1 MGCGSAGGTLVQAA
15 ILRMIDMKKHGGVVT
30 HFRRHWQ
37 KHLMM
42 LPLLIILTIFNY
54 VPMAGILMAF
64 QNYMPNLGL
73 TKSPWV
79 GWQWFEFM
87 FNMSNFTSIV
97 WNTLFISLLKI
108 FTLQLA
114 SLIFALM
121 LNELRLR
128 RTRSLIQGAAIFP
141 NFLSWVICAGIIK
154 DIVAQEGM
162 LNQVIFSLTGSNV
175 SFLTDPD
182 WFRVLLVITNI
193 WKDAG
198 YNAVV
203 IMAAL
208 ASIDPNLYEAADIDG
223 ATRFQKMRYVT
234 VPGVSHIVVLLTVL
248 ALGGVMN
255 GGFDQIWNMYNA
267 TVRSS
272 AEIIDTFVYR
282 KGIGS
287 GMYSLGTAVGLFKS
301 VVGVILLVGSHWAA
315 KKFAGYQVF

>member
-1 MGCGSAGGTLVQAA
+1 
-15 ILRMIDMKKHGGVVT
+15 
-30 HFRRHWQ
+30 
-37 KHLMM
+37 M
-42 LPLLIILTIFNY
+42 LLPMLIILTIFNY

-64 QNYMPNLGL
+64 QNYSPSLGIA
-73 TKSPWV
+73 KSPWV

-87 FNMSNFTSIV
+87 FNMSNFSSVV
-97 WNTLFISLLKI
+97 WNTLYISLLKI
-108 FTLQLA
+108 FTLQAA
-114 SLIFALM
+114 SLIFALL

-162 LNQVIFSLTGSNV
+162 LNQVIFALTGSTV
-175 SFLTDPD
+175 SFLTDES
-182 WFRVLLVITNI
+182 WFRVLLVISNI

-208 ASIDPNLYEAADIDG
+208 AGIDPSLYEAADIDG
-223 ATRFQKMRYVT
+223 ATRFQKMRFVT
-234 VPGVSHIVVLLTVL
+234 IPGVSHIVVLLTIL

-255 GGFDQIWNMYNA
+255 GGFDQIWNLYNA

-301 VVGVILLVGSHWAA
+301 VVGVVLLTISHWAA

>member
-1 MGCGSAGGTLVQAA
+1 MN
-15 ILRMIDMKKHGGVVT
+15 DEDGVHDET
-30 HFRRHWQ
+30 RRTGQ
-37 KHLMM
+37 
-42 LPLLIILTIFNY
+42 
-54 VPMAGILMAF
+54 
-64 QNYMPNLGL
+64 
-73 TKSPWV
+73 S
-79 GWQWFEFM
+79 
-87 FNMSNFTSIV
+87 FTSVV

-108 FTLQLA
+108 FTLQAA

-154 DIVAQEGM
+154 DIVASEGM
-162 LNQVIFSLTGSNV
+162 LNQVIISLSGDSI
-175 SFLTDPD
+175 SFLTDD
-182 WFRVLLVITNI
+182 TWFIVLLVISNI

-208 ASIDPNLYEAADIDG
+208 AGIDPNLYEAADIDG

-234 VPGVSHIVVLLTVL
+234 IPGVSHIVVLLTIL

-267 TVRSS
+267 TVRDA

-301 VVGVILLVGSHWAA
+301 AVGVVLLVTYHWAA

>member
-1 MGCGSAGGTLVQAA
+1 
-15 ILRMIDMKKHGGVVT
+15 MKRRSGLVT
-30 HFRRHWQ
+30 HLSRHWQ

-42 LPLLIILTIFNY
+42 LPMLIILTVFNY
-54 VPMAGILMAF
+54 VPMVGILMAF
-64 QNYMPNLGL
+64 QNYVPNLGL
-73 TKSPWV
+73 TGSPWV

-87 FNMSNFTSIV
+87 FNMSNFTSVI

-114 SLIFALM
+114 SLVFALM

-128 RTRSLIQGAAIFP
+128 KTRSLIQGAAIFP

-162 LNQVIFSLTGSNV
+162 LNQVILALTGSNV

-182 WFRVLLVITNI
+182 WFRVLLVVSNI

-208 ASIDPNLYEAADIDG
+208 AGIDPSLYEAADIDG

-234 VPGVSHIVVLLTVL
+234 VPGVSHIVVLLTIL
-248 ALGGVMN
+248 ALGGVMS
-255 GGFDQIWNMYNA
+255 GGFDQIWNLYNA

-272 AEIIDTFVYR
+272 SEIIDTFVYR

-301 VVGVILLVGSHWAA
+301 AVGAVLLVISHWAA

>member
-1 MGCGSAGGTLVQAA
+1 MEITKKRGVLAA
-15 ILRMIDMKKHGGVVT
+15 

-42 LPLLIILTIFNY
+42 APVLVILTVFNY

-64 QNYMPNLGL
+64 QNYSPKQGLLG
-73 TKSPWV
+73 SPWV
-79 GWQWFEFM
+79 GWTWFKFM
-87 FNMSNFTSIV
+87 FSMSNFSTVI

-108 FTLQLA
+108 ATLQLA
-114 SLIFALM
+114 SVLFALM

-128 RTRSLIQGAAIFP
+128 RTRSLIQSAAIFP
-141 NFLSWVICAGIIK
+141 NFLSWVICAGIMK

-162 LNQVIFSLTGSNV
+162 LNRLIFALTGSGV
-175 SFLTDPD
+175 LFLTDPA
-182 WFRVLLVITNI
+182 WFMVLLVVSNI

-198 YNAVV
+198 YNAVI

-208 ASIDPNLYEAADIDG
+208 TGIDPSLYEAADIDG
-223 ATRFQKMRYVT
+223 AGRLAKMRYVT
-234 VPGVSHIVVLLTVL
+234 LPGVSQIVVLLTIL

-255 GGFDQIWNMYNA
+255 GGFDQIWNLYNA

-272 AEIIDTFVYR
+272 SEIIDTYVYR
-282 KGIGS
+282 KGIAS

-301 VVGVILLVGSHWAA
+301 AVGAALLVASHGAA

>member
-1 MGCGSAGGTLVQAA
+1 
-15 ILRMIDMKKHGGVVT
+15 MKKRGGLAN

-54 VPMAGILMAF
+54 VPMAGIAMAF
-64 QNYMPNLGL
+64 QNYMPHLGL
-73 TKSPWV
+73 FKSPFV

-87 FNMSNFTSIV
+87 FNMSNFTSVV
-97 WNTLFISLLKI
+97 WNTLYISLLKI
-108 FTLQLA
+108 FTLQLS

-162 LNQVIFSLTGSNV
+162 INQVIFALTGSNV
-175 SFLTDPD
+175 SFLTDEG
-182 WFRVLLVITNI
+182 WFTVLLVVSNI

-208 ASIDPNLYEAADIDG
+208 AGIDPNLYEAADIDG

-234 VPGVSHIVVLLTVL
+234 IPGVSHIVVLLTIL
-248 ALGGVMN
+248 ALGGVMS
-255 GGFDQIWNMYNA
+255 GGFDQIWNLYNS
-267 TVRSS
+267 TVRNS

-282 KGIGS
+282 KGISG

-301 VVGVILLVGSHWAA
+301 VVGMILLAISHWSA

>member
-1 MGCGSAGGTLVQAA
+1 
-15 ILRMIDMKKHGGVVT
+15 MKRRSGLVT
-30 HFRRHWQ
+30 HLSRHWQ

-42 LPLLIILTIFNY
+42 LPMLIILTVFNY
-54 VPMAGILMAF
+54 VPMVGILMAF
-64 QNYMPNLGL
+64 QNYVPNLGL
-73 TKSPWV
+73 TGSPWV

-87 FNMSNFTSIV
+87 FNMSNFTSVI

-114 SLIFALM
+114 SLVFALM

-128 RTRSLIQGAAIFP
+128 KTRSLIQGAAIFP

-162 LNQVIFSLTGSNV
+162 LNQVILALTGSNV

-182 WFRVLLVITNI
+182 WFRVLLVVSNI

-208 ASIDPNLYEAADIDG
+208 AGIDPSLYEAADIDG

-234 VPGVSHIVVLLTVL
+234 VPGVSHIVVLLTIL
-248 ALGGVMN
+248 ALGGVMS
-255 GGFDQIWNMYNA
+255 GGFDQIWNLYNA

-272 AEIIDTFVYR
+272 SEIIDTLVYR

-301 VVGVILLVGSHWAA
+301 AVGAVLLVISHWAA

>member
-1 MGCGSAGGTLVQAA
+1 
-15 ILRMIDMKKHGGVVT
+15 MKKRGGLAN

-42 LPLLIILTIFNY
+42 LPLLIILSIFNY
-54 VPMAGILMAF
+54 VPMAGIAMAF

-73 TKSPWV
+73 FKSPWV

-87 FNMSNFTSIV
+87 FNMSNFTSVV
-97 WNTLFISLLKI
+97 WNTLYISLLKI
-108 FTLQLA
+108 ITLQLS

-162 LNQVIFSLTGSNV
+162 INQVIFALTGSTV
-175 SFLTDPD
+175 SFLTDEG
-182 WFRVLLVITNI
+182 WFTVLLVVSNI

-208 ASIDPNLYEAADIDG
+208 AGIDPNLYEAADIDG

-234 VPGVSHIVVLLTVL
+234 IPGVSHIVVLLTIL

-255 GGFDQIWNMYNA
+255 GGFDQIWNLYNS

-301 VVGVILLVGSHWAA
+301 VVGVILLVVSHWSA

>member
-1 MGCGSAGGTLVQAA
+1 
-15 ILRMIDMKKHGGVVT
+15 
-30 HFRRHWQ
+30 
-37 KHLMM
+37 MM
-42 LPLLIILTIFNY
+42 LPMLIILTIFNY
-54 VPMAGILMAF
+54 VPMTGILMAF

-73 TKSPWV
+73 TRSPWV
-79 GWQWFEFM
+79 GLQWFRYM
-87 FNMSNFTSIV
+87 FSMSNFTSVI
-97 WNTLFISLLKI
+97 WNTLLISLLKI
-108 FTLQLA
+108 FTVQLF
-114 SLIFALM
+114 SLVFALL

-128 RTRSLIQGAAIFP
+128 RTRSLIQGAALFP

-154 DIVAQEGM
+154 DIVAQEGV
-162 LNQVIFSLTGSNV
+162 LNQVILALTGTNV
-175 SFLTDPD
+175 SFLTDPG
-182 WFRVLLVITNI
+182 WFRVLLIITNV

-208 ASIDPNLYEAADIDG
+208 AGIDPSLYEAADIDG
-223 ATRFQKMRYVT
+223 ATRFQKMRFVT
-234 VPGVSHIVVLLTVL
+234 VPGVSHIVVLLTIL

-282 KGIGS
+282 KGIGN

-301 VVGVILLVGSHWAA
+301 LVGVILLTSSHWAA

>member
-1 MGCGSAGGTLVQAA
+1 
-15 ILRMIDMKKHGGVVT
+15 MKKRGGLAN

-54 VPMAGILMAF
+54 VPMAGIAMAF

-73 TKSPWV
+73 FKSPWV

-87 FNMSNFTSIV
+87 FNMSNFTSVV
-97 WNTLFISLLKI
+97 WNTLYISLLKI

-114 SLIFALM
+114 SLVFALM

-162 LNQVIFSLTGSNV
+162 INQVIFSLTGSNV
-175 SFLTDPD
+175 SFLTDEG
-182 WFRVLLVITNI
+182 WFTVLLVVSNI

-208 ASIDPNLYEAADIDG
+208 AGIDPNLYEAADIDG

-234 VPGVSHIVVLLTVL
+234 IPGVSHIVVLLTIL

-255 GGFDQIWNMYNA
+255 GGFDQIWNLYNS

-301 VVGVILLVGSHWAA
+301 VVGVILLVVSHWSA

>member
-1 MGCGSAGGTLVQAA
+1 
-15 ILRMIDMKKHGGVVT
+15 MKKRGGLAN

-54 VPMAGILMAF
+54 VPMAGIAMAF

-73 TKSPWV
+73 FKSPWV

-87 FNMSNFTSIV
+87 FNMSNFTSVV
-97 WNTLFISLLKI
+97 WNTLYISLLKI

-114 SLIFALM
+114 SLVFALM

-162 LNQVIFSLTGSNV
+162 INQVIFSLSGSNI
-175 SFLTDPD
+175 SFLTDEG
-182 WFRVLLVITNI
+182 WFTVLLVISNI

-208 ASIDPNLYEAADIDG
+208 AGIDPNLYEAADIDG

-234 VPGVSHIVVLLTVL
+234 IPGVSHIVVLLTIL

-255 GGFDQIWNMYNA
+255 GGFDQIWNLYNS

-301 VVGVILLVGSHWAA
+301 VVGVILLVVSHWSA

>member
-1 MGCGSAGGTLVQAA
+1 
-15 ILRMIDMKKHGGVVT
+15 
-30 HFRRHWQ
+30 
-37 KHLMM
+37 MM
-42 LPLLIILTIFNY
+42 LPMLIILTIFNY
-54 VPMAGILMAF
+54 VPMTGILMAF

-73 TKSPWV
+73 TRSPWV
-79 GWQWFEFM
+79 GLQWFRYM
-87 FNMSNFTSIV
+87 FSMSNFTSVI
-97 WNTLFISLLKI
+97 WNTLLISLLKI
-108 FTLQLA
+108 FTVQLF
-114 SLIFALM
+114 SLVFALL

-128 RTRSLIQGAAIFP
+128 RTRSLIQGAALFP

-154 DIVAQEGM
+154 DIVAQEGV
-162 LNQVIFSLTGSNV
+162 LNQVILALTGTNV
-175 SFLTDPD
+175 SFLTDPG
-182 WFRVLLVITNI
+182 WFRVLLIITNV

-208 ASIDPNLYEAADIDG
+208 AGIDPSLYEAADIDG
-223 ATRFQKMRYVT
+223 ATRFQKMLFVT
-234 VPGVSHIVVLLTVL
+234 VPGVSHIVVLLTIL

-282 KGIGS
+282 KGIGN

-301 VVGVILLVGSHWAA
+301 LVGVILLTSSHWAA

>member
-1 MGCGSAGGTLVQAA
+1 MTKRGGLAN
-15 ILRMIDMKKHGGVVT
+15 

-64 QNYMPNLGL
+64 QNYMPRLGIF
-73 TKSPWV
+73 KSPWV
-79 GWQWFEFM
+79 GWQWFEYM
-87 FNMSNFTSIV
+87 FKMSNFTSVV

-108 FTLQLA
+108 FTLQAA

-154 DIVAQEGM
+154 DIVASEGM
-162 LNQVIFSLTGSNV
+162 LNQVIISLSGDSI
-175 SFLTDPD
+175 SFLTDD
-182 WFRVLLVITNI
+182 TWFIVLLVISNI

-208 ASIDPNLYEAADIDG
+208 AGIDPNLYEAADIDG

-234 VPGVSHIVVLLTVL
+234 IPGVSHIVVLLTIL

-267 TVRSS
+267 TVRDA

-301 VVGVILLVGSHWAA
+301 AVGVVLLVTSHWAA

>member
-1 MGCGSAGGTLVQAA
+1 
-15 ILRMIDMKKHGGVVT
+15 MKRHGGLAT

-87 FNMSNFTSIV
+87 FNMSNFSSVV
-97 WNTLFISLLKI
+97 WNTLYISLLKI

-182 WFRVLLVITNI
+182 WFRVLLIITNI

-208 ASIDPNLYEAADIDG
+208 AGIDPNLYEAADIDG
-223 ATRFQKMRYVT
+223 ASRFQKMRYVT
-234 VPGVSHIVVLLTVL
+234 VPGVSHIVVLLTIL

-255 GGFDQIWNMYNA
+255 GGFDQIWNMYNS

-301 VVGVILLVGSHWAA
+301 VVGVILLVVSHWSA

>member
-1 MGCGSAGGTLVQAA
+1 MINCGRLAN
-15 ILRMIDMKKHGGVVT
+15 

-42 LPLLIILTIFNY
+42 LPVLIILTVFNY
-54 VPMAGILMAF
+54 VPMIGITMAF

-73 TKSPWV
+73 LKSPWV

-87 FNMSNFTSIV
+87 FKMNNFTSVV
-97 WNTLFISLLKI
+97 WNTLYISLLKI

-114 SLIFALM
+114 SLTFALM
-121 LNELRLR
+121 LNEFRLR

-154 DIVAQEGM
+154 DIVSQEGII
-162 LNQVIFSLTGSNV
+162 NQVIHFLSGSNV
-175 SFLTDPD
+175 SFLTDGN
-182 WFRVLLVITNI
+182 WFTVLLVVSNI

-208 ASIDPNLYEAADIDG
+208 AGIDPNLYEAAAIDG

-234 VPGVSHIVVLLTVL
+234 IPGVSHIVVLLTIL
-248 ALGGVMN
+248 SLGGVMN
-255 GGFDQIWNMYNA
+255 GGFDQIWNLYNS

-301 VVGVILLVGSHWAA
+301 VVGMLLLVVSHWSA

>member
-1 MGCGSAGGTLVQAA
+1 
-15 ILRMIDMKKHGGVVT
+15 MKMHGRLAN

-54 VPMAGILMAF
+54 VPMVGIVMAF
-64 QNYMPNLGL
+64 ENYMPNLGL
-73 TKSPWV
+73 FKSPWV
-79 GWQWFEFM
+79 GWQWFKFM
-87 FNMSNFTSIV
+87 FNMSNFTSVV

-108 FTLQLA
+108 FSLQIA

-121 LNELRLR
+121 LNEFLLK
-128 RTRSLIQGAAIFP
+128 RTRSIIQGAAIFP

-154 DIVAQEGM
+154 DIVAQEGI
-162 LNQVIFSLTGSNV
+162 LNQVIFAISGKNI
-175 SFLTDPD
+175 SFLTDPG
-182 WFRVLLVITNI
+182 WFRVLLVVSHI

-208 ASIDPNLYEAADIDG
+208 AGIDPNLYEAADIDG
-223 ATRFQKMRYVT
+223 ASRFQKIRYVT
-234 VPGVSHIVVLLTVL
+234 VPGVSHIVILLTVL

-255 GGFDQIWNMYNA
+255 GGFDQIWNMYNS

-301 VVGVILLVGSHWAA
+301 VVGIILLVSSNWTA
-315 KKFAGYQVF
+315 KKVAGYQVF

>member
-1 MGCGSAGGTLVQAA
+1 
-15 ILRMIDMKKHGGVVT
+15 
-30 HFRRHWQ
+30 
-37 KHLMM
+37 M

-54 VPMAGILMAF
+54 VPMVGIVMAF
-64 QNYMPNLGL
+64 ENYMPNLGL
-73 TKSPWV
+73 FKSPWV
-79 GWQWFEFM
+79 GWQWFKFM
-87 FNMSNFTSIV
+87 FNMSNFTSVV

-108 FTLQLA
+108 FSLQIA

-121 LNELRLR
+121 LNEFLLK
-128 RTRSLIQGAAIFP
+128 RTRSIIQGAAIFP

-154 DIVAQEGM
+154 DIVAQEGI
-162 LNQVIFSLTGSNV
+162 LNQVIFAISGKNI
-175 SFLTDPD
+175 SFLTDPG
-182 WFRVLLVITNI
+182 WFRVLLVVSHI

-208 ASIDPNLYEAADIDG
+208 AGIDPNLYEAADIDG
-223 ATRFQKMRYVT
+223 ASRFQKIRYVT
-234 VPGVSHIVVLLTVL
+234 VPGVSHIVILLTVL

-255 GGFDQIWNMYNA
+255 GGFDQIWNMYNS

-301 VVGVILLVGSHWAA
+301 VVGIILLVSSNWTA
-315 KKFAGYQVF
+315 KKVAGYQVF